1 MKILIINLTNEPVSI
16 VLADTSKAVL
26 TPHKPYILDS
36 FHRPEINYWTNCT
49 DSRFKVIVDQAE
61 VLRYCKVEA
70 NRAKGNS
77 KIINTETVAKQ
88 VDIINNDKDE
98 VIANQIIEDSNID
111 VVKTAD
117 TTLEDNVAK
126 DKEVKAEEVVSH
138 TFDLDKEGLEN
149 MSVASLKV
157 LANKLEVKLPV
168 NAKKKEIIEILL
180 NAEA

>member
-1 MKILIINLTNEPVSI
+1 M
-16 VLADTSKAVL
+16 
-26 TPHKPYILDS
+26 
-36 FHRPEINYWTNCT
+36 
-49 DSRFKVIVDQAE
+49 
-61 VLRYCKVEA
+61 
-70 NRAKGNS
+70 
-77 KIINTETVAKQ
+77 
-88 VDIINNDKDE
+88 DIINNDKDE